1 MFNSFV
7 AFCLIQQVD
16 IDELYTLYAD
26 LAWWYGWTQS
36 DIDALTMEELD
47 CWLTQANRQVKAGYM
62 RV

>member
-1 MFNSFV
+1 M
-7 AFCLIQQVD
+7 IQQVD